1 MNATKVKSLAPL
13 YGGVALLVIAV
24 AGAALSLLSGNEGRE
39 KDPLDTGSVKPM
51 PPVVPPVVPPVWAT
65 AKPPAATPKVS
76 AEELEARDKEE
87 LGRIIIA
94 QIEQTPDKI
103 DEAWLERV
111 CQYVAGPSTLEEL
124 VLRALEQG
132 EKYDAQYRA
141 EQAANNM
148 VVPADPRFFINQAR
162 KMMYGAEPS
171 AKKLQRLVP
180 GLLAMGLFR
189 EYQRAEGDWGA
200 ARDVIRISYMKES
213 LQLARTLGKLAVG
226 REKDTRALTADVVR
240 LHEAAIVDHF
250 LRIERYSRYARE
262 DMKETDV
269 NGKPVRVRI
278 SQWNRTLAA
287 HLLELGKIH
296 VEAAWAE
303 TLYKRKQQQHAE
315 QAFEILAMVYKLTK
329 SGEAMLQMRE
339 SNQILRYNIWKMGQA
354 AWTRARQAA
363 ASGDSTQAQRQYLLA
378 KHRYL
383 QCLSRLEMG
392 KRETVFEE
400 YRKLQQDIYR
410 WTKGKTGQQV
420 DERAEES

>member
-1 MNATKVKSLAPL
+1 VNATKVKSLAPL

-132 EKYDAQYRA
+132 EKYDAQY
-141 EQAANNM
+141 
-148 VVPADPRFFINQAR
+148 
-162 KMMYGAEPS
+162 
-171 AKKLQRLVP
+171 
-180 GLLAMGLFR
+180 
-189 EYQRAEGDWGA
+189 RAEGDWGA